1 MEEQKTLIRNVVFDM
16 GMVLLDYDPL
26 LPCLRHAAG
35 DEALANR
42 LCDAIFR
49 HPEWGQYI
57 DGGLADDMSYLPRA
71 EQRLSDPAERALAK
85 EILQDWYLDALFPN
99 LRMRPVIQQLLEE
112 GYHLYLLSNVGYS
125 FQQFRYKM
133 PFLNRFDGI
142 LLSCEEKLLKPDTA
156 IYNRLCQKFG
166 LKAEECLFVD
176 DLQRNID
183 GAEAAG
189 LHGHCFADG
198 DIQSLLAHLQS
209 LNP

>member
-1 MEEQKTLIRNVVFDM
+1 MIRNVVFDM
-16 GMVLLDYDPL
+16 GMVLLDYDPF

-42 LCDAIFR
+42 LCDAIFN

-57 DGGLADDMSYLPRA
+57 DGGLTDDMGYLPRA
-71 EQRLSDPAERALAK
+71 EQRLSDPAERALAR
-85 EILQDWYLDALFPN
+85 EIMQDWYLDALFPN

-125 FQQFRYKM
+125 FQLFRYKM
-133 PFLNRFDGI
+133 PFLNRFDGV
-142 LLSCEEKLLKPDTA
+142 LLSCEEKLRKPDTA

-176 DLQRNID
+176 DLQQNID

-189 LHGHCFADG
+189 LHGHCFVDG
-198 DIQSLLAHLQS
+198 NIQSLLAHLQS
-209 LNP
+209 LNH

>member
-1 MEEQKTLIRNVVFDM
+1 MIRNVVFDM
-16 GMVLLDYDPL
+16 GMVLMNYDPFM
-26 LPCLRHAAG
+26 PCLRHANG

-42 LCDAIFR
+42 LCDAIFN
-49 HPEWGQYI
+49 HPEWGRYI
-57 DGGLADDMSYLPRA
+57 DGGLTDDMGYLSLV
-71 EQRLSDPAERALAK
+71 EQRLTDPAERALAK
-85 EILQDWYLDALFPN
+85 EILQDWYLDGLFPDT
-99 LRMRPVIQQLLEE
+99 RMRPVIQQLLDG

-125 FQQFRYKM
+125 FQLFRYKM
-133 PFLNRFDGI
+133 PFLNRFDGV
-142 LLSCEEKLLKPDTA
+142 LLSCEEKLRKPDTA

-198 DIQSLLAHLQS
+198 NIQSLLAHLQS
-209 LNP
+209 LNH